1 MILFYRRFSKRVYIT
16 LPNYETR
23 ITLLAKLLDK
33 QNNPLTRKVLEQ
45 LALETDGYSGSDL
58 TALAKDAALGP
69 IREMGI
75 EQVKRVNPNT
85 MRKITINDF
94 KDSLKRIRK
103 SVAQSTLM
111 NYEKWNQEF
120 GDITL

>member
-1 MILFYRRFSKRVYIT
+1 MEKQKNPLNPKD
-16 LPNYETR
+16 LD
-23 ITLLAKLLDK
+23 LLA
-33 QNNPLTRKVLEQ
+33 
-45 LALETDGYSGSDL
+45 AETEGYSGSDL

-75 EQVKRVNPNT
+75 EQVKRVSPNK
-85 MRKITINDF
+85 MRQITVQDF
-94 KDSLKRIRK
+94 RDSLKRIRK
-103 SVAQSTLM
+103 SVTQSTLD